1 MRMLY
6 FASRNQKEILRDP
19 LSSIL
24 GILMPVLFILLF
36 SIIAKN
42 APIEVFKPV
51 NLTPGMT
58 IFGFSFITMFLALL
72 IAKDKSSSFLSRLF
86 ISPLTAKDF
95 VSGYILPMFPLVL
108 LQSICCLAVG
118 VLIGVPVSINLLIT
132 IISFIPY
139 ALFVSFTGVFLGTIC
154 NETQVLVVG
163 NIFIQVS
170 ALLGG
175 AWMDIKIMGNVFES
189 IANWLPF
196 LHAIEASR
204 AILAGKINN
213 IWIHFAV
220 VCAYAFIFLTL
231 AVFSFHRK
239 MKSDNK

>member
-1 MRMLY
+1 MRKLY

-36 SIIAKN
+36 SMIAKN

-51 NLTPGMT
+51 NITPGMT
-58 IFGFSFITMFLALL
+58 ILGFSFITMFLALL

-86 ISPLTAKDF
+86 ISPLTANDF
-95 VSGYILPMFPLVL
+95 VSGYILPIFPLVL

-170 ALLGG
+170 AFLGG

-196 LHAIEASR
+196 MHAIEASR

-213 IWIHFAV
+213 IWVHLAV
-220 VCAYAFIFLTL
+220 VCAYALVFFIL
-231 AVFSFHRK
+231 AVFSFNRK